1 VTRLLVGRDAEENQ
15 LRELV
20 RSVANGEGRS
30 VLVEGEPGIG
40 KSLLISAG
48 LAEAAGLGCLVL
60 RGAADE
66 FGGRFPLRVLLD
78 CFADHGAG
86 DVATLTGG
94 EWGNVVS
101 GSYDPVLAAMGRL
114 LEVVDKLC
122 ADSPVVLAV
131 DDLQWA
137 DEPSLAV
144 WGRLTRLVSQLP
156 LLLIGASRPGAE
168 RFGLDGPTA

>member
-1 VTRLLVGRDAEENQ
+1 MAPLRVQVTRLLVGRDAEQGQ

-48 LAEAAGLGCLVL
+48 LAEGADLGCRVL

-78 CFADHGAG
+78 CFADHGVG
-86 DVATLTGG
+86 DVA
-94 EWGNVVS
+94 
-101 GSYDPVLAAMGRL
+101 P
-114 LEVVDKLC
+114 
-122 ADSPVVLAV
+122 
-131 DDLQWA
+131 
-137 DEPSLAV
+137 
-144 WGRLTRLVSQLP
+144 
-156 LLLIGASRPGAE
+156 
-168 RFGLDGPTA
+168 